1 MKRVAVRELKAR
13 LSEYLALVKAG
24 EEVVV
29 TERGKPVARLAPI
42 PSYPILPQRLAEM
55 ERLGLVRLGSGQLP
69 DNFWELPRF
78 QDPEGRALKALI
90 AEREEGR

>member
-1 MKRVAVRELKAR
+1 MKRVAVRELKDR

-29 TERGKPVARLAPI
+29 TERGKPVARLAPL
-42 PSYPILPQRLAEM
+42 PSYQVLPQYLGEM
-55 ERLGLVRLGSGQLP
+55 EKLGLVRRRSGRLP

-78 QDPEGRALKALI
+78 QDLEGRAVKALL
-90 AEREEGR
+90 AERAEGC

>member
-1 MKRVAVRELKAR
+1 MKRVAVRDLKAR

-29 TERGKPVARLAPI
+29 TERGKPVARLAPLR
-42 PSYPILPQRLAEM
+42 SYQVLPQHLAEM
-55 ERLGLVRLGSGQLP
+55 ERLGLVRRGSGQLP

-78 QDPEGRALKALI
+78 QDLEGRAVKALL

>member
-1 MKRVAVRELKAR
+1 MKQVGVRELKAR

-29 TERGKPVARLAPI
+29 TERGKPVARLAPL
-42 PSYPILPQRLAEM
+42 PSYQILPQHLAEM
-55 ERLGLVRLGSGQLP
+55 ERLGLVRRGSGQLP

-78 QDPEGRALKALI
+78 HDLEGRAVKALL

>member
-1 MKRVAVRELKAR
+1 MKRVAVRDLKAR

-29 TERGKPVARLAPI
+29 TERGKPVARLAPL
-42 PSYPILPQRLAEM
+42 PSYQILPQPLAAMEM
-55 ERLGLVRLGSGQLP
+55 LGLVRRGSGQLP

-78 QDPEGRALKALI
+78 QDLEGRAVKALL